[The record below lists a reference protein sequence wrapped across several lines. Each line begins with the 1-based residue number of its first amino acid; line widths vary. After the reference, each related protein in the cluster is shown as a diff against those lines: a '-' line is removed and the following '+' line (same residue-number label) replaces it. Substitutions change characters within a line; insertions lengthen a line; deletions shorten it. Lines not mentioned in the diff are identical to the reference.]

1 MKRNMTTFKKYFCT
15 QLAILLVMIF
25 TSCSVLSATPTISAL
40 KVAYLYNIAKFTLWP
55 SDTWDS
61 PTSPFYFCSYGDDD
75 VISELQSL
83 EDKTIAGHPI
93 KLLKPNQENEFKQC
107 HAIYID
113 TNKGTRYR
121 YLLSL
126 INQDTVLTITDD
138 GAFFDYGGLINL
150 IEKDQRLRFEVN
162 IQQLANSQLK
172 FSSKLLQLAIL
183 IDGEG

>member
-1 MKRNMTTFKKYFCT
+1 MTTFKKYFCT
-15 QLAILLVMIF
+15 QLGVLLVMIF
-25 TSCSVLSATPTISAL
+25 ASFPVLSAAPTISAL
-40 KVAYLYNIAKFTLWP
+40 KVAYLYNIAKFTQWP

-61 PTSPFYFCSYGDDD
+61 SVSPFYFCSFGDDD

-83 EDKTIAGHPI
+83 QGKTIAGHPI
-93 KLLKPNQENEFKQC
+93 ELLKPNQENEFRRC

-113 TNKGTRYR
+113 TDKRTRYR

-126 INQDTVLTITDD
+126 INQQSVLTITDE

-150 IEKDQRLRFEVN
+150 VEKDQRLRFQIN
-162 IQQLANSQLK
+162 TQQLEDSKLK

-183 IDGEG
+183 IESED